1 MLRQSV
7 GRSINF
13 LLIFLTFALSD
24 FINANNL
31 FNNIYYFIWSLISI
45 SFSNISLWPFFNPLS
60 INPLLIAFV
69 NLSSLSVFL
78 VLSFIFFRMS
88 VGFWYPKHFLNALLF
103 VSVYLIAILLLNPF
117 SSYFIGF
124 LITFPDCSLSN
135 FLLDCSL
142 SNVS

>member
-1 MLRQSV
+1 MPA
-7 GRSINF
+7 
-13 LLIFLTFALSD
+13 TFST
-24 FINANNL
+24 ISTIL
-31 FNNIYYFIWSLISI
+31 FGVSTSI
-45 SFSNISLWPFFNPLS
+45 SFSNISLWPFLNPRS

-78 VLSFIFFRMS
+78 VLHSYFRMS

-124 LITFPDCSLSN
+124 LIIFSDCSLSN